1 MYNTLPKNQRSFDID
16 LVGETTGFDYKGTF
30 TVKCALSI
38 SEKHKL
44 ELERTRL
51 SADYANPT
59 AGLVGI
65 SIAMSNLSVRVIEGP
80 AWWKNSNN
88 GSDVLDEEV
97 IFTLYEECMK
107 MEKTWKDSLKKQSD
121 EAAKEPGNP

>member
-1 MYNTLPKNQRSFDID
+1 MYNTLPKNQKSFDINS
-16 LVGETTGFDYKGTF
+16 VGETTGLEYKGAF

-51 SADYANPT
+51 TADYANPT
-59 AGLVGI
+59 AGLAGI
-65 SIAMSNLSVRVIEGP
+65 AIAMSNLSVRIVEGP

-88 GSDVLDEEV
+88 GSDILDEEIV
-97 IFTLYEECMK
+97 FELYEKCREA
-107 MEKTWKDSLKKQSD
+107 EQAWKESLKKQGE